1 MVQTKLI
8 CIVKPFRL
16 DPLVAAL
23 DALEGVEHV
32 LLTEVRGY
40 GRQKGHLDL
49 YRGSEYDLTFLPKV
63 CLEVYLTEDASVEDI
78 KREITQISRTGRI
91 GDGKILQLT
100 VEPG

>member
-1 MVQTKLI
+1 MAQTKLI

-16 DPLVAAL
+16 DPLVARL
-23 DALEGVEHV
+23 DELEGVEHV

-63 CLEVYLTEDASVEDI
+63 MIEIYLDDPEVED
-78 KREITQISRTGRI
+78 EVTEQIIQTARTGRI
-91 GDGKILQLT
+91 GDGKVFKIR
-100 VEPG
+100 PG

>member
-1 MVQTKLI
+1 MTQTKLI

-16 DPLVAAL
+16 DPLVARL
-23 DALEGVEHV
+23 DELEGVEHV

-63 CLEVYLTEDASVEDI
+63 CLEIYLNEGAAVEDI
-78 KREITQISRTGRI
+78 KREITQVSRTGRI
-91 GDGKILQLT
+91 GDGKIMQIEI
-100 VEPG
+100 EPG